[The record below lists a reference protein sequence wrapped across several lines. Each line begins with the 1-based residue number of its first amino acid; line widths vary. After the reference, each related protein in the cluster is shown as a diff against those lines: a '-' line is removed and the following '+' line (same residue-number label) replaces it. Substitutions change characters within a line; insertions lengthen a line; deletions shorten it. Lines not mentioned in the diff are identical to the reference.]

1 MQVSDVITTLALQ
14 GFSGYSLTR
23 EVQFRDM
30 TDATPPTHAQR
41 FAAVVVPAAQRA
53 GYTGHG
59 SQARLARDT
68 GMSESS
74 ISRMLNGQAIP
85 ELRFLGPLADA
96 LAMSPLDLL
105 IRTELISPE
114 SLRTLSET
122 DPSQVG
128 SGSITVDD
136 AAERLGI
143 TDDVNKMM
151 FRAVVD
157 KLTRP
162 HDDADTADDTHGGN
176 AAQM

>member
-1 MQVSDVITTLALQ
+1 MQVAGVIATLALQ

-23 EVQFRDM
+23 EVKFRDM

-85 ELRFLGPLADA
+85 ELRFLGPLAEA
-96 LAMSPLDLL
+96 INMSPIDLL
-105 IRTELISPE
+105 IRTKLISPE
-114 SLRTLSET
+114 SLQTLSET

-128 SGSITVDD
+128 SESNSVEDT
-136 AAERLGI
+136 AERLGI
-143 TDDVNKMM
+143 TDDVGKMM

-162 HDDADTADDTHGGN
+162 QEADDDDTRGGT
-176 AAQM
+176 AARM

>member
-1 MQVSDVITTLALQ
+1 MQVAGAIATLAAQ
-14 GFSGYSLTR
+14 GLSGFSLTR

-85 ELRFLGPLADA
+85 ELRFLGPLA
-96 LAMSPLDLL
+96 LAIGMKPRDLL
-105 IRTELISPE
+105 LKAGLISPE
-114 SLRTLSET
+114 SLQALSESE
-122 DPSQVG
+122 PSR
-128 SGSITVDD
+128 SEEHTS
-136 AAERLGI
+136 E
-143 TDDVNKMM
+143 
-151 FRAVVD
+151 
-157 KLTRP
+157 
-162 HDDADTADDTHGGN
+162 
-176 AAQM
+176 

>member
-1 MQVSDVITTLALQ
+1 MQVIGVIATLALQ

-85 ELRFLGPLADA
+85 ELRFLGPLAEA
-96 LAMSPLDLL
+96 LDMSPIDLL
-105 IRTELISPE
+105 IKTQMISPE
-114 SLRTLSET
+114 SLQTLSET

-128 SGSITVDD
+128 SESTSVED

-143 TDDVNKMM
+143 TDDVGKMM

-157 KLTRP
+157 KLARP
-162 HDDADTADDTHGGN
+162 QEAADDDTRGGT
-176 AAQM
+176 AARM

>member
-1 MQVSDVITTLALQ
+1 MIAILALE
-14 GFSGYSLTR
+14 GFCRYSLTR
-23 EVQFRDM
+23 EVGCGDM
-30 TDATPPTHAQR
+30 TDASPPTHAQR
-41 FAAVVVPAAQRA
+41 FAAVVAPAAQRA
-53 GYTGHG
+53 GYSGRG

-96 LAMSPLDLL
+96 LNMSPLDLL
-105 IRTELISPE
+105 IKTGLISPE

-122 DPSQVG
+122 NSSQVG
-128 SGSITVDD
+128 SGSLTVDD

-143 TDDVNKMM
+143 TDDVGKMM

-157 KLTRP
+157 RLTPPPR
-162 HDDADTADDTHGGN
+162 DAAAADPADDTRGGS
-176 AAQM
+176 AAHM

>member
-1 MQVSDVITTLALQ
+1 MQVTDVIATLAIQ

-41 FAAVVVPAAQRA
+41 FAVVVVPAAQRA

-74 ISRMLNGQAIP
+74 ISRMLNGHAIP
-85 ELRFLGPLADA
+85 ELRFLGPLAEA
-96 LAMSPLDLL
+96 IKMSPIDLL

-122 DPSQVG
+122 DSSQVG
-128 SGSITVDD
+128 SESNSVEDT
-136 AAERLGI
+136 AERLGI
-143 TDDVNKMM
+143 TDDLGKMM

-157 KLTRP
+157 KLARP
-162 HDDADTADDTHGGN
+162 QEDADNDTRGGTA
-176 AAQM
+176 ARM